1 MDKELVDMF
10 GPAKFIYLI
19 NNGLAAFAG
28 FELLK
33 VK

>member
-1 MDKELVDMF
+1 MDKQLVDMF
-10 GPAKFIYLI
+10 GPTKFIYLI

-28 FELLK
+28 FELLN